1 MKKCLFILISLLSTG
16 FAYAQLSMKVDSID
30 ISKNIDILFDR
41 GRLIWT
47 CDDGRPILHITV
59 VVSNNLDHHVSLYSD
74 GTPSSFW
81 LDYQIN
87 GRNYHDKLEW
97 LNQNEPVHPGPVY
110 ESYYDINLVPF
121 QTKKLL
127 FVTHISED
135 DILFKDPKAVKW
147 KWDRDPMA
155 DSEYIDWLKGILPTM
170 RIIIYYEQWN
180 DNATKKLVSEPINL
194 ETLKI
199 TTNLKDERVN

>member
-1 MKKCLFILISLLSTG
+1 MIFD
-16 FAYAQLSMKVDSID
+16 VD
-30 ISKNIDILFDR
+30 
-41 GRLIWT
+41 
-47 CDDGRPILHITV
+47 
-59 VVSNNLDHHVSLYSD
+59 
-74 GTPSSFW
+74 
-81 LDYQIN
+81 
-87 GRNYHDKLEW
+87 
-97 LNQNEPVHPGPVY
+97 
-110 ESYYDINLVPF
+110 
-121 QTKKLL
+121 
-127 FVTHISED
+127 ISED